1 MNDQQLVETKH
12 IPVVFKV
19 REREAE
25 KRGCLRFKI
34 SKEQRAEEKFCPH
47 TGPTFYIYILHSVL
61 TQNIEASGRP
71 LRGQCLEG
79 FFGHSLGGEVSD

>member
-19 REREAE
+19 GEREAE

-47 TGPTFYIYILHSVL
+47 TGPYILHLHL
-61 TQNIEASGRP
+61 TFCPHTEYQSFWKTF
-71 LRGQCLEG
+71 EG
-79 FFGHSLGGEVSD
+79 TMFGGVFGHSLGGEVSD